1 MTERKSTLTRAALV
15 MVLALLGFV
24 PQVHAIS
31 PGTQAAAAS
40 NPATAASTPTQLAQA
55 GPAPDTTAT
64 PAAPPGPV
72 ANDKAA
78 AEAATTE
85 ISENESEQ
93 GSVRMNEI
101 DLGQP
106 VEEEAGDQHPF
117 FRDMKIKL
125 GLRSYYFNRQR
136 YDNSIAEALAVGGS
150 LAFKSGYLWERF
162 AMGAVVYT
170 SQPVFTPDDRGG
182 TGILKADQSGYTSL
196 GQIYG
201 EVKIIDGLQVN
212 FGRKEYNTPYINLH
226 DVRMTPKTFQGTTL
240 TGTRPGFTE
249 GSQWRYGGGYLY
261 KFKDWTEEGFDW
273 MSDALGI
280 EENRGVFTAGV
291 NYSTPKWS
299 VGTIDYYS
307 PDVIN
312 IFYTEGTYGWK
323 LGEKTSIKL
332 GAQFSDQRSTGDDL
346 ITGDSFD
353 VQQWGVKAD
362 FGAGPAT
369 FTLGF
374 TDTAGGQEN
383 MRSPWGGYPGYTSVQ
398 VQDFNRAGEQALLF
412 KAAYDF
418 THVGLKGFSAYALW
432 VHGMN
437 RSGTGTFDEDEV
449 DFNLQWAP
457 KEGKMKDFSARLRYA
472 EIMQRGG
479 GDPSFEDFRL
489 ILNYNF
495 NIK

>member
-1 MTERKSTLTRAALV
+1 MISRKSWSGAGTGLMAAAV
-15 MVLALLGFV
+15 ALLFGLNAAPV
-24 PQVHAIS
+24 P
-31 PGTQAAAAS
+31 PGAQPLENSEPTKLAQDEAPGPKDDARTTPSAEAPEPAPAEKAAVESTAAAI
-40 NPATAASTPTQLAQA
+40 
-55 GPAPDTTAT
+55 
-64 PAAPPGPV
+64 V
-72 ANDKAA
+72 
-78 AEAATTE
+78 
-85 ISENESEQ
+85 ESEPEQ
-93 GSVRMNEI
+93 GAVRMNEI

-106 VEEEAGDQHPF
+106 VAEETGDQHPF

-125 GLRSYYFNRQR
+125 NLRTYYFNRQR
-136 YDNSIAEALAVGGS
+136 YDDTIAEALAVGGALS
-150 LAFKSGYLWERF
+150 FKSGYLWERF

-182 TGILKADQSGYTSL
+182 TGILKADQGGYTSL

-201 EVKIIDGLQVN
+201 EVKIVDGLQVN

-261 KFKDWTEEGFDW
+261 KYKDWTEEGFDW

-280 EENRGVFTAGV
+280 EENRGVFTAGA

-299 VGTIDYYS
+299 VGAIDYYS

-312 IFYTEGTYGWK
+312 IFYADGSYGWK
-323 LGEKTSIKL
+323 LGEKASIKL
-332 GAQFSDQRSTGDDL
+332 GAQFSDQRSTGDDF
-346 ITGDSFD
+346 ITGESFD
-353 VQQWGVKAD
+353 VQQWGVKSD
-362 FGAGPAT
+362 FGVGPAT

-374 TDTAGGQEN
+374 TDTTGGQEN

-398 VQDFNRAGEQALLF
+398 VQDFNRAGEQALMF

-418 THVGLKGFSAYALW
+418 THMGLKGFSAYVLW

-437 RSGTGTFDEDEV
+437 RSGTDTFDEDEV

-479 GDPSFEDFRL
+479 GDPSFEDFRV

-495 NIK
+495 NLK